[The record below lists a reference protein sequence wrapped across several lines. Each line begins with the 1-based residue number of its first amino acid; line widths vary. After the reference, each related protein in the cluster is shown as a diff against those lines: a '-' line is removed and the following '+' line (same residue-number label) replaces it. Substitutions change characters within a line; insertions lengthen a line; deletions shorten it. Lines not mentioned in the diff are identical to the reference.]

1 MVILLSAERF
11 SLIDEMRKFATP
23 SEGVESEEKI
33 NSWANEK
40 SGIHIHRPT
49 GNYGPPTTL
58 LQLVFARLSH
68 RLKNLSEI
76 DEPSSDYLKWSHKF
90 TIVCSDG
97 F

>member
-11 SLIDEMRKFATP
+11 SLIDEIRNFATP

-40 SGIHIHRPT
+40 SGIHIHRPA

-58 LQLVFARLSH
+58 LQLAFARVESSS
-68 RLKNLSEI
+68 K
-76 DEPSSDYLKWSHKF
+76 EPK
-90 TIVCSDG
+90 
-97 F
+97 